1 LRNVL
6 IPSFQ
11 PATAQFASPQSKN
24 QKNDI
29 IKRTIQ
35 GVIVALIYAHFAW
48 ATYYFVEKTGMIP
61 PMVLSK
67 FMPSYVTIIPRKNS
81 CWISLLS

>member
-1 LRNVL
+1 MPEYSSTENIVA
-6 IPSFQ
+6 

-48 ATYYFVEKTGMIP
+48 ASIYFIKNTGMIP

-67 FMPSYVTIIPRKNS
+67 LCNNNS
-81 CWISLLS
+81 KKK